1 MRRSTL
7 AVALLLI
14 ALSYPAWAKSPTE
27 HEARHAQQTEAPAQP
42 APPAGQSGTGQ
53 GSMGQDMTSGGI
65 MNVRGG
71 NMPMM
76 NMGMMG
82 MGRQSGCGIG
92 GMDTIDH
99 IEGRIAF
106 LRAELKITDAQSATW
121 NAVADALRNNAR
133 KLGELRASTM
143 SQVGAAPQ
151 GLVDRLT
158 LQEKWLA
165 ARLEGTREIKSALT
179 NLVGTLSDDQK
190 KMADELIV
198 PHMGMNSMM
207 CAVRC
212 ARASHHEGMGRLM
225 GQDWDHR
232 KAGREWRMH
241 DEDDEDSGYHEE
253 KDQSRRRVKICIE
266 DENGDQY
273 CRYRH

>member
-7 AVALLLI
+7 AAALLLT
-14 ALSYPAWAKSPTE
+14 ALSYPARAQSPTE
-27 HEARHAQQTEAPAQP
+27 HEAHHPQQTEAPAQP
-42 APPAGQSGTGQ
+42 APPAGESGTGRM
-53 GSMGQDMTSGGI
+53 MGQGMMGGGM
-65 MNVRGG
+65 MNMMGG

-82 MGRQSGCGIG
+82 KGRQSGCGMG

-106 LRAELKITDAQSATW
+106 LRAELKITDAQSAAW

-133 KLGELRASTM
+133 KLGEVRASMM
-143 SQVGAAPQ
+143 SQAGAAPQ

-165 ARLEGTREIKSALT
+165 AWLEGTREIKSELT
-179 NLVGTLSDDQK
+179 NLVGTFSDDQK

-198 PHMGMNSMM
+198 PHMGMNAMM
-207 CAVRC
+207 CAMRS
-212 ARASHHEGMGRLM
+212 ARARDHEDMGRMM
-225 GQDWDHR
+225 GHDWDHR

-241 DEDDEDSGYHEE
+241 GEDDEDSGYHDEN
-253 KDQSRRRVKICIE
+253 DQPRRRVKICIE
-266 DENGDQY
+266 DENGDEY
-273 CRYRH
+273 CRYRNR

>member
-1 MRRSTL
+1 MPRSTL
-7 AVALLLI
+7 AAALLLI
-14 ALSYPAWAKSPTE
+14 VLSYPARAKSPTE
-27 HEARHAQQTEAPAQP
+27 HEAPHAQQTEAAQP
-42 APPAGQSGTGQ
+42 APPARQSGTGQ
-53 GSMGQDMTSGGI
+53 GSMGQGKASTDI
-65 MNVRGG
+65 MN
-71 NMPMM
+71 MM
-76 NMGMMG
+76 GMGMMG
-82 MGRQSGCGIG
+82 MGLQSGCSMD

-133 KLGELRASTM
+133 KLGELRAPTM

-165 ARLEGTREIKSALT
+165 ARLEGTREIKSVLT

-190 KMADELIV
+190 KMADELMM
-198 PHMGMNSMM
+198 PHISMNAMM
-207 CAVRC
+207 CAMRSV
-212 ARASHHEGMGRLM
+212 RASHHEGMGRMM

-241 DEDDEDSGYHEE
+241 GEDDEDSGYHQEN
-253 KDQSRRRVKICIE
+253 DQSRRRGKICIE

-273 CRYRH
+273 CRHRH